1 MKLIVRRANL
11 VIEEFGPFKFKT
23 SHNVKFTV
31 TAKVEELNSVGD
43 SN

>member
-11 VIEEFGPFKFKT
+11 VIEEFGPFKT